1 MYNDNKMQKH
11 WEGYLNALGK
21 TPIPAT
27 SKPALYETSSSDL
40 GVSGFLDMVP
50 KNAEMQARYDAMSG
64 SWAGVDASNKAISK
78 GLFST
83 DALPIEQNHPFNTT
97 NVRGDR
103 QPNVNSTKPN

>member
-1 MYNDNKMQKH
+1 MQKH
-11 WEGYLNALGK
+11 WEGYVNALSA

-27 SKPALYETSSSDL
+27 STPALYQTSSSDL

-64 SWAGVDASNKAISK
+64 SWAGVDASNKALSK
-78 GLFST
+78 GMFST
-83 DALPIEQNHPFNTT
+83 DAMPVQQKHPFNTT

-103 QPNVNSTKPN
+103 EPNANPPKSG